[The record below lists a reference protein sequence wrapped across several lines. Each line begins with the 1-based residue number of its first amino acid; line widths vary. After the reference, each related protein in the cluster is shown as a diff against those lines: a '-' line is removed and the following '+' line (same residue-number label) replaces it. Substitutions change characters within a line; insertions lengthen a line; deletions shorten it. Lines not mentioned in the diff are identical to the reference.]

1 MITHELAPPFR
12 PELAERYRAA
22 GLWRTRSIAREFTEV
37 ARQYP
42 SRLAVVTEQG
52 ICTYAELDER
62 TDRIGAGL
70 LDLGLHPG
78 DRVIFQVTNRLETVV
93 AWYACL
99 KAGLVPVATLAAHR
113 AHEIGEISRQCSA
126 AAHLVEAGLPFDLVA
141 FARDVA
147 ANHPSLRQV
156 ITIGAEPGADAIAL
170 ETLGAALGE
179 DAVRSRIGEVQQG
192 VGPDDLAALQLSGGT
207 TGVPKLIPRRHAE
220 YWYNAAAY
228 ARRLG
233 WTPATKVGHLIPI
246 VHNAGITCAVHAAHS
261 CGATLVLGTPDAVA
275 SAALLARAGVDS
287 ALIGHGHFGALLQ
300 AGFLDRL
307 PALRQVVLSGTKVP
321 EALFDELEHRGIW
334 SGQLFGMGEG
344 LFVMSR
350 LDDPREARLR
360 TVGTPLSELDEVR
373 ILLPGTEVEAPYG
386 DVGELCCRGPYTI
399 PGYYAAGERNATA
412 FTSDGFYRTGDLA
425 RWRTYDDLPQLLIEG
440 RLKDVINRGGEKIN
454 AEEIELLL
462 LRHPDIHQAA
472 VVAMPDA
479 RLGERSC
486 AYVVA
491 GAVVDLPAVQRY
503 LEALGVAKYKWP
515 ERIEQLADLPR
526 TNVGKIDKALL
537 RNRIA
542 AALRAVAQHGDG

>member
-22 GLWRTRSIAREFTEV
+22 GLWGPRSIAREFTAV
-37 ARQYP
+37 AEQHP
-42 SRLAVVTEQG
+42 SGLAVVTEQG
-52 ICTYAELDER
+52 SLTYAELDAR

-70 LDLGLHPG
+70 LGLGLDPG
-78 DRVIFQVTNRLETVV
+78 DRVIFQVTNRLETVL

-126 AAHLVEAGLPFDLVA
+126 AAHLVEAGLSFDLVA
-141 FARDVA
+141 FARDIA
-147 ANHPSLRQV
+147 ANQPSLRHV
-156 ITIGAEPGADAIAL
+156 ITIGAEPSAETAAL
-170 ETLGAALGE
+170 ETLGAELDDE
-179 DAVRSRIGEVQQG
+179 AVRSRIDDAQRG

-220 YWYNAAAY
+220 YWYNATAY

-233 WTPATKVGHLIPI
+233 WTTATKVGHLIPI
-246 VHNAGITCAVHAAHS
+246 VHNAGITCAVHAAHG
-261 CGATLVLGTPDAVA
+261 CGATLVLGTPDAAA
-275 SAALLARAGVDS
+275 SAGLLSRAGINT
-287 ALIGHGHFGALLQ
+287 ALVGHGHFSALLQ
-300 AGFLDRL
+300 PGFLDQL
-307 PALRQVVLSGTKVP
+307 AALRQVVLSGTKVP
-321 EALFDELEHRGIW
+321 DALFDELERRGIW

-350 LDDPREARLR
+350 FDDPREARLR

-373 ILLPGTEVEAPYG
+373 ILLPGSEVEAQYG
-386 DVGELCCRGPYTI
+386 EVGELCCRGPYTI
-399 PGYYAAGERNATA
+399 PGYYAAGERNALA

-425 RWRTYDDLPQLLIEG
+425 RWSSYDGKPQLLIEG
-440 RLKDVINRGGEKIN
+440 RIKDVINRGGEKIN

-462 LRHPDIHQAA
+462 LRHPAIHQAA
-472 VVAMPDA
+472 VVAMPDT

-491 GAVVDLPAVQRY
+491 DVVVDLPAVQRY
-503 LEALGVAKYKWP
+503 LDSLGVAKFKWP
-515 ERIEQLADLPR
+515 ERVEQLDDLPR
-526 TNVGKIDKALL
+526 TNVGKIDKAQL
-537 RNRIA
+537 RDRVA
-542 AALRAVAQHGDG
+542 AALRAVIKPADG